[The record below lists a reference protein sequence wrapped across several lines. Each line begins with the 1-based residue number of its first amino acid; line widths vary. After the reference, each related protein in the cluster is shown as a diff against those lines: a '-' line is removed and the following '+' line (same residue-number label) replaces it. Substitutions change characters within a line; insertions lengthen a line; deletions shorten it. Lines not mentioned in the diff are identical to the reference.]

1 MKDEASGIAI
11 EEFVGLKPITYS
23 FLVDDNG
30 EHKKTKGRNWNV
42 AGTIIHNEYKDI
54 LLNNKCIRHSM
65 HRIQSKDYK
74 IATFEINKISLSY
87 FNEKIYI

>member
-11 EEFVGLKPITYS
+11 EGFVGLKPITYS

-74 IATFEINKISLSY
+74 TATFEINKISLSY